1 MLANQKKIRYTLSR
15 LSNIEERIMTTFK
28 WTGKSMTGVIQ
39 NGEMTA
45 ISKDDV
51 IFDLRKQGII
61 PTSVIEGR
69 KSASK
74 LTLMKGKIQEKEL
87 VVFTRQ
93 FATLFSSGIPI
104 VQGFEILAKQA
115 ENKALKNVLNQVKD
129 SIETGSTVADA
140 LRKHPSVFDSLYI
153 NLVAAGETGGVLDT
167 VLLRLAVYIEK
178 IMKLKKKVKG
188 AMIYPGIIISVAV
201 LVVAIIMLYVIPI
214 FAKIFSEMGVALPLP
229 TMIVIGFSNFLGG
242 IGGLIILGSFIL
254 AVVGI
259 RQYRKT
265 ENGRKVTDKFLLDL
279 PIIGDLIRKVSVAR
293 FTRTLG
299 TLIGSG
305 VPILESLEIC
315 AKSAGNK
322 VVEKE
327 VFDTKSEV
335 TTGKT
340 ISETLSKSK
349 VFSPM
354 VVQMINV
361 GESTGSLEQMLIK
374 IADFYDDEVDQS
386 VTNLTTLLEP
396 LMIVFLGITV
406 GFIVIALYL
415 PIFKLGGVITG
426 M

>member
-1 MLANQKKIRYTLSR
+1 MAI
-15 LSNIEERIMTTFK
+15 TFK
-28 WTGKSMTGVIQ
+28 WTGKSMSGLVQ
-39 NGEMTA
+39 SGEMA
-45 ISKDDV
+45 ASSKDDV
-51 IFDLRKQGII
+51 IFDLRRQGII
-61 PTSVIEGR
+61 PTSVVEAK
-69 KSASK
+69 KSAMK
-74 LTLMKGKIQEKEL
+74 LGGKKAKVTDKDL

-93 FATLFSSGIPI
+93 FATLFSAGIPI
-104 VQGFEILAKQA
+104 VQGLEIMAKQL
-115 ENKALKNVLNQVKD
+115 ENKVFRSVISEVKD

-140 LRKHPSVFDSLYI
+140 LRKHPSVFDSLYV

-167 VLLRLAVYIEK
+167 VLVRLAGYIEK

-188 AMIYPGIIISVAV
+188 AMIYPSVIMSVAV

-214 FAKIFSEMGVALPLP
+214 FAQIFSEMGVALPLP
-229 TMIVIGFSNFLGG
+229 TTIVIGFSNFLGG
-242 IGGLIILGSFIL
+242 IGGLILLVSFIMTI
-254 AVVGI
+254 VGI

-265 ENGRKVTDKFLLDL
+265 EQGRKVTDKFLLGL
-279 PIIGDLIRKVSVAR
+279 PIIGDLIKKVAVAR

-305 VPILESLEIC
+305 VQILESLEIC
-315 AKSAGNK
+315 AKSSGNK

-327 VFDTKSEV
+327 VFDVKSEV
-335 TTGKT
+335 TTGRT
-340 ISETLSKSK
+340 ISETLSNSK

-354 VVQMINV
+354 VVQMIHV
-361 GESTGSLEQMLIK
+361 GETTGSLEQMLLK

-386 VTNLTTLLEP
+386 VANLTTLLEP

-426 M
+426 Q